1 MQTIALHLVDLMNKC
16 KSFYVMPWYD
26 FELLNG
32 IPVQVDITR
41 ANFLTSVLAQCH
53 ILLLSHDTKKLL
65 GYGRNITHLS
75 TDQMLQSLFFP
86 RVLYFRLPEKES
98 QAR

>member
-32 IPVQVDITR
+32 IPVQVDIFVFKET
-41 ANFLTSVLAQCH
+41 NFCCSHKNKNTNLLFWFPQCFH
-53 ILLLSHDTKKLL
+53 RVGFKTADSKLSHIYIL
-65 GYGRNITHLS
+65 
-75 TDQMLQSLFFP
+75 
-86 RVLYFRLPEKES
+86 
-98 QAR
+98 